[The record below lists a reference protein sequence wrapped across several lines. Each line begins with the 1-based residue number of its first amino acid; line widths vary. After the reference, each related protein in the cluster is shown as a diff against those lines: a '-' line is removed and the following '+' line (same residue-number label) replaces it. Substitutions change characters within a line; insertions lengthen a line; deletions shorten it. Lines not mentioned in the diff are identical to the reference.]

1 MGKRTMPVTQSL
13 SAASEPQ
20 QTPSL
25 DADQAEARPQQ
36 AASAPDVPRP
46 SLQRSLIL
54 DVALPWIAVQILE
67 RNGVP
72 VVSALAVAAIFPALS
87 VLVSW
92 LKERRSDVFGIAVLV
107 TLLSG
112 IAVSLLT
119 ADPRFAVVKAAP
131 AFALFGLACLASL
144 PAARPLMFFVGRSS
158 VARGDP
164 AIIASWN
171 ARIATPGFRRVM
183 RLITLVWGVATLAE
197 AALGLT
203 LAFRLPS
210 ETALVVEPLL
220 AIGTVFA
227 LLAWTRAFA
236 RGRQSAEAEA

>member
-1 MGKRTMPVTQSL
+1 MAVPQSP
-13 SAASEPQ
+13 SASFEVQ

-25 DADQAEARPQQ
+25 GADQAEARLRQ
-36 AASAPDVPRP
+36 AAAEPDVPRP
-46 SLQRSLIL
+46 SALRSLVL
-54 DVALPWIAVQILE
+54 DIALPWVTVQILE

-72 VVSALAVAAIFPALS
+72 VIAALAAAAVFPALS
-87 VLVSW
+87 ILVSW

-107 TLLSG
+107 TIASG
-112 IAVSLLT
+112 ITVSLLT

-144 PAARPLMFFVGRSS
+144 PAARPLMFFVARSS
-158 VARGDP
+158 IARGDP

-171 ARIATPGFRRVM
+171 ARIATPPFRRVM
-183 RLITLVWGVATLAE
+183 QRITLVWGIAALAE
-197 AALGLT
+197 AMLGLT

-210 ETALVVEPLL
+210 ETALVIEPLL
-220 AIGTVFA
+220 ALGTVFV

-236 RGRQSAEAEA
+236 RARRSAVQAEP